1 MKKWGFSFS
10 YLFKEVGKRV
20 SLRKRRDKMM
30 KACEICKV
38 EVAHFL
44 VADVKKG
51 DIVEVCIS

>member
-1 MKKWGFSFS
+1 
-10 YLFKEVGKRV
+10 
-20 SLRKRRDKMM
+20 MM

-51 DIVEVCIS
+51 DIVEVCKKCAEKVTVMPFKMAA